1 MESSRGILL
10 LALAFVTFLMYQQW
24 QEDYAPK
31 PPVQSDVAAESA
43 AISQNESGIPSQT
56 YQPDSSSD
64 SDIPQATT
72 TEQPVTDNQSET
84 ITLKNN
90 VLELNIDTHGGD
102 VVLARLLKFN
112 EKLNQNDNK
121 IELLNRTQNRTF
133 VAKSGLIGENAPDTA
148 KGRAQFNV
156 IENSTTDKGSRLV
169 LRWINSDGVEFY
181 KVFELAKDQYDLAV
195 SYRINNKSSEELN
208 VRMFNQLNR
217 DRYVSSEGGS
227 GFGIQAYTG
236 AAYSTEETRYEKYDF
251 DDMDEANLNL
261 KTKAGWVA
269 FLQHYFVT
277 AWIPNQQGI
286 NEITSQVLKNK
297 NVSIIRVMQQWVSVG
312 PQATKEISSTLYMGP
327 KEQEQLEQLAEGLDL
342 TVDYGIFWWIGQPLF
357 WLLTFF
363 QSIVVN
369 WGVAIILVTVT
380 VKLLLYPLA
389 NAQYRSFAKMRLLQP
404 KLQQLKERYGDDRQK
419 MSMAMME
426 MYKKEKVNPMGGCL
440 PLIVQMPVFFALYW
454 VLLES
459 YEIRHAPLALWI
471 QDLSA
476 ADPYYILPILMG
488 ISMWGMQKL
497 QPTAATM
504 DPMQQKIMQFLPV
517 MMTVFFIFFPAGLV
531 LYWLVNNLLSIA
543 QQLYITKKI
552 EREYAAKKA

>member
-1 MESSRGILL
+1 
-10 LALAFVTFLMYQQW
+10 
-24 QEDYAPK
+24 
-31 PPVQSDVAAESA
+31 
-43 AISQNESGIPSQT
+43 
-56 YQPDSSSD
+56 
-64 SDIPQATT
+64 
-72 TEQPVTDNQSET
+72 
-84 ITLKNN
+84 
-90 VLELNIDTHGGD
+90 
-102 VVLARLLKFN
+102 
-112 EKLNQNDNK
+112 
-121 IELLNRTQNRTF
+121 
-133 VAKSGLIGENAPDTA
+133 
-148 KGRAQFNV
+148 
-156 IENSTTDKGSRLV
+156 
-169 LRWINSDGVEFY
+169 
-181 KVFELAKDQYDLAV
+181 
-195 SYRINNKSSEELN
+195 
-208 VRMFNQLNR
+208 
-217 DRYVSSEGGS
+217 
-227 GFGIQAYTG
+227 
-236 AAYSTEETRYEKYDF
+236 
-251 DDMDEANLNL
+251 
-261 KTKAGWVA
+261 
-269 FLQHYFVT
+269 
-277 AWIPNQQGI
+277 
-286 NEITSQVLKNK
+286 
-297 NVSIIRVMQQWVSVG
+297 
-312 PQATKEISSTLYMGP
+312 
-327 KEQEQLEQLAEGLDL
+327 
-342 TVDYGIFWWIGQPLF
+342 VDYGIFWWIGQPLF